1 VIPKI
6 GTITPI
12 RIREEAGMN
21 KTVLA
26 KRTAVEVIV
35 VKPGMVTISEH
46 PQRNVTKQRTV
57 GKEEPRCQ
65 VLEGVP

>member
-1 VIPKI
+1 MIPKV
-6 GTITPI
+6 GTMTPT

-35 VKPGMVTISEH
+35 TKPGMGDVSE
-46 PQRNVTKQRTV
+46 
-57 GKEEPRCQ
+57 
-65 VLEGVP
+65 